1 MRLTGLILI
10 ALGLWLFWLYQNEE
24 ANVAQPL
31 MQTPLVGA
39 QIPIVPELPDGSE
52 YNEIVDRPLF
62 HPQRRAPVVVEP
74 EPEPIEPP
82 RIRLS
87 AIIISNSVRVAVV
100 QELDSNQT
108 HHVRKGDELN
118 DWTIEKVS
126 RNSVILKLKDQT
138 IIIPLFGGG

>member
-1 MRLTGLILI
+1 MRLMGLILI

-24 ANVAQPL
+24 AYVPEPL
-31 MQTPLVGA
+31 TQIPPVGA
-39 QIPIVPELPDGSE
+39 QIPIAPELLDDSE
-52 YNEIVDRPLF
+52 YDEIVDRPLF
-62 HPQRRAPVVVEP
+62 HPQRRVPVVIEP
-74 EPEPIEPP
+74 EPEPIAPP

-100 QELDSNQT
+100 QELESNQT
-108 HHVRKGDELN
+108 HHVRQGDELN

-126 RNSVILKLKDQT
+126 KNSVILRLEDQT

>member
-24 ANVAQPL
+24 AYVAEPL
-31 MQTPLVGA
+31 MQTPPVGA
-39 QIPIVPELPDGSE
+39 QIPIIPELSDGSE
-52 YNEIVDRPLF
+52 YSEIVDRPLF
-62 HPQRRAPVVVEP
+62 HPQRSAPVVIES
-74 EPEPIEPP
+74 EPEPIAPP

-100 QELDSNQT
+100 QELESNQT
-108 HHVRKGDELN
+108 HHVRQGDELN

-126 RNSVILKLKDQT
+126 RNSVILRLKDQT
-138 IIIPLFGGG
+138 IIIPLFGDG